1 MFGDE
6 LKSIDW
12 VSKINSAKTREEE
25 IRECF
30 NYATI
35 EFHYLDDSDDFDT
48 LLETFKKD

>member
-12 VSKINSAKTREEE
+12 VSKSNSAKTREEE

-30 NYATI
+30 NYVTI